1 MQEKKYKLSASVF
14 YRLYGDKTVLYD
26 TEKKKIYVF
35 NQSAGKVFD
44 CFKEFSTLESCC
56 AELSETYR
64 LDEGLLNDIKQ
75 FVDYSCTKE
84 ILISENVLS
93 ENKND
98 LESRFKHSE
107 FVDGKLLSVQI
118 ELTFRCNEKCRHCYC
133 VASDVPELS
142 TKEVFML
149 LDKLREMDVFDI
161 TFTGGDL
168 FVRADAFDLIEYAVK
183 KGFAV
188 NIFTNGIALTD
199 SDLIKLKSYHPKSIH
214 FSIYSHIPEKHDY
227 FTQVK
232 GSFEKTVDAI
242 RKCVLLKIPTNIKT
256 CVMNYNADDIE
267 GILRLAEELGT
278 TIQVSMSICAKNDGD
293 ITPTQFRLD
302 TVDKYTSIMKKVNR
316 HMFVHCSN
324 EFSALR
330 LDDDDYICGAG
341 RHSLNI
347 NPYGDVFACNSLL
360 IKCGNI
366 RETSISDIW
375 ANSEELKQI
384 REMKFSMI
392 KGCENCSDVIYCN
405 YCPGNALTETGDPL
419 KRYDEACML
428 TKSKKNMKKGGV

>member
-1 MQEKKYKLSASVF
+1 MQERQYKLSASVF
-14 YRLYGDKTVLYD
+14 YRLYSDKTVLYD

-35 NQSAGKVFD
+35 NQSAEKVFD
-44 CFKEFSTLESCC
+44 CFKDYCTLKNCC
-56 AELSETYR
+56 KKLSDTY
-64 LDEGLLNDIKQ
+64 LLNEDLQNDIKQ
-75 FVDYSCTKE
+75 FVDFSCSKE
-84 ILISENVLS
+84 ILKPNNVLS
-93 ENKND
+93 ENKDD
-98 LESRFKHSE
+98 LESMFKHSD
-107 FVDGKLLSVQI
+107 FVEGKLLSVQI

-142 TKEVFML
+142 TEEVFKL
-149 LDKLREMDVFDI
+149 LDDLRDMDVFDI

-168 FVRADAFDLIEYAVK
+168 FVRADAFDLIGHAVK

-188 NIFTNGIALTD
+188 NIFTNGIALSD
-199 SDLIKLKSYHPKSIH
+199 SDLIKLKSFYPKSIH

-293 ITPTQFRLD
+293 VTPTQFRLD

-392 KGCENCSDVIYCN
+392 KGCENCPDVIYCN
-405 YCPGNALTETGDPL
+405 FCPGNALTETGDPL